1 MTGKIDNLTK
11 CICSYVKITRGNSS
25 DDRWY
30 LRSRQTEF
38 DLDTTESDVTLYLWR
53 QVKLILVKD
62 GSSQGAAFAASS
74 ALRQVANGVRC
85 T

>member
-1 MTGKIDNLTK
+1 MLKLHVEIHPMT
-11 CICSYVKITRGNSS
+11 
-25 DDRWY
+25 DDTY
-30 LRSRQTEF
+30 AVDKQF
-38 DLDTTESDVTLYLWR
+38 DLDATESDVTLYLWR

>member
-1 MTGKIDNLTK
+1 MLKLHVEIHPMT
-11 CICSYVKITRGNSS
+11 
-25 DDRWY
+25 DDTY
-30 LRSRQTEF
+30 AVDKLSLILIQLKVTLRSN
-38 DLDTTESDVTLYLWR
+38 YLWR